1 MAGALVDRAT
11 SHMLI
16 GPDWAM
22 NVQICDILNRD
33 PGQAKD
39 VVRGLKKRIGH
50 KNPKVQLLALT
61 LLETVTKSCGDVVH
75 MHVAEKDILHK
86 MVKIVK
92 KKPDLQVK
100 EKILVLIDT
109 WQEAF
114 GGPRAAYPQ
123 YYAAYQDLLQ
133 AGAVFPQRTGRS
145 ASIFTPQNQPLTLYP
160 PSARSTDDHQEVP
173 ETSVGSDFPALSL
186 TEIQNARGIVDVLAE
201 MLNAIDPGN
210 REGLRQEVIVDLVDQ
225 CRTYKQRVM
234 QLVNTTTDEELL
246 CQGLALNDDLQRALA
261 KHDSVAAG
269 IAVQVEKP
277 KTLKALVD
285 VDDSAAS
292 KDTDQRSSTG
302 TSSNQPPLQQLSLP
316 APPVSNSSATSL
328 AIVDP
333 NIDLLSGE
341 DYSKPAT
348 ENMLALVPVSEPLTN
363 SASDQNILALSD
375 MFSNTSA
382 QVNNNNPT
390 NVSDS
395 SLTLSAPQA
404 YPSVSPLQLQ
414 PQLVQQPAP
423 YPNGN
428 NSGPPQYEHA
438 INDGSQLN
446 QANTV
451 WNGQVIPSLTSQ
463 QATQGYGINDQ
474 NGILPLPP
482 WQAQPVR
489 TTELPNFQPQ
499 PMQNGHLGGV
509 NSLPGPINQPGS
521 MQLQAPQSM
530 PGSFM
535 GVMHPQ
541 FMLGTQFGG
550 LQPQFVQGNQYV
562 GQNSQMTAIYSQ
574 QMLGG
579 HLPVINQQTLSGVQ
593 MTGFG
598 YRKQPES
605 QFYDPRVTAYNYS
618 SPEEISQRMYGL
630 SMQDNSM
637 FVNKTSSYQSSM
649 PSYLHQS
656 NMPSKPD
663 DKLFGDLVNMAKAK
677 QNNPTSNKVGSL

>member
-92 KKPDLQVK
+92 KK
-100 EKILVLIDT
+100 
-109 WQEAF
+109 
-114 GGPRAAYPQ
+114 
-123 YYAAYQDLLQ
+123 Q

-173 ETSVGSDFPALSL
+173 ESSVGSDFPALSL

-292 KDTDQRSSTG
+292 KETDQRSSTG

-428 NSGPPQYEHA
+428 NSGPPRYEHA

-562 GQNSQMTAIYSQ
+562 GQNGQMTAIYSQ

-579 HLPVINQQTLSGVQ
+579 HLPAINQQTLSGAQ